1 MAGVASRG
9 CCSCNSVW
17 LWGKCLPW
25 EERCGRETSRAQRV
39 CDLLTQVG
47 EGELYPGRMENLK
60 LETKIDYTVGRM
72 RQAIGEF

>member
-1 MAGVASRG
+1 MAGRG

-17 LWGKCLPW
+17 LWAKCLPW

-39 CDLLTQVG
+39 YNLLTQVC